1 MAWGKPLSC
10 ANLDPTSLA
19 RSMDLIELSTTG
31 LALLIVFFLLR
42 VLSVQQFRDSIP
54 GMILLTVAGAFGIA
68 RAMTSTGGL
77 TAGRC
82 VLLATLQPQAA
93 GSSKSRQSNS
103 SHACRTRQPR

>member
-77 TAGRC
+77 TAGC
-82 VLLATLQPQAA
+82 
-93 GSSKSRQSNS
+93 
-103 SHACRTRQPR
+103 